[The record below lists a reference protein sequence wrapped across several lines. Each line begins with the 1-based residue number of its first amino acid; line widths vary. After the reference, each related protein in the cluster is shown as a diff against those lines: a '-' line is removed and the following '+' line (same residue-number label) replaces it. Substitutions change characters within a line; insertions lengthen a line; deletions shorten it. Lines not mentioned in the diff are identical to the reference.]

1 MDVVVEIAD
10 VAVEAAAKDVDVG
23 VVDAVMAK
31 DAHPTGIDSPS

>member
-1 MDVVVEIAD
+1 MVEIAD

-23 VVDAVMAK
+23 VVDAGMAK